1 MEEIKNIQNQINEA
15 KCPAIL
21 NDLER
26 TLQELEAKTD
36 SYQKFIINTLQPIQ
50 SNLDDIA
57 NELQGF
63 SDRIDNQLSSLASL
77 PLNILESIDSTIQS
91 IFDTFNSIAGLFG
104 INLNLSNP
112 LKGIIGN
119 ITGAIQGALNAVE
132 GVLSNIQNVLDK
144 VADVFVNFSNLISNI
159 QNAPILRID
168 ILNDVYALNNISTKL
183 KAYKRAQRCY
193 GSSSSVSFITQSP
206 KPKQNQVIVIESKK
220 SEPKS
225 INFLALIKNFW
236 QPKLVEFKN
245 E

>member
-1 MEEIKNIQNQINEA
+1 
-15 KCPAIL
+15 
-21 NDLER
+21 
-26 TLQELEAKTD
+26 
-36 SYQKFIINTLQPIQ
+36 LQPIQ
-50 SNLDDIA
+50 SNLDNVA
-57 NELQGF
+57 TSLQSFSNE
-63 SDRIDNQLSSLASL
+63 IDSELKSLASL
-77 PLNILESIDSTIQS
+77 PLDVLKNIDSAIDD
-91 IFDTFNSIAGLFG
+91 IFGTFNSIAGLFG

-112 LKGIIGN
+112 LKGVIGD
-119 ITGAIQGALNAVE
+119 ITTPIQKALDKAE
-132 GVLSNIQNVLDK
+132 GIVSKIQDVLDK
-144 VADVFVNFSNLISNI
+144 VADVFVKFSNLISNI
-159 QNAPILRID
+159 QNVPILRID